1 MDRNALLQEVTAY
14 AERLVNAGDMAS
26 FEEIFDST
34 DPDFDVKTLSDEI
47 LQRIYD
53 EYIKE

>member
-26 FEEIFDST
+26 FEEIFGST
-34 DPDFDVKTLSDEI
+34 DPEFDVKTLSDEI
-47 LQRIYD
+47 LQGICD